1 MMTPKQE
8 KFCLIYRETGNASE
22 AYRQSYDCKNMKPE
36 TINRNAKA
44 LLDSNKIATR
54 LQDLGKADM
63 ERHVVTTDTIATMLR
78 EDRQFARECE
88 TPGAAVTATMG
99 LAKLYGLLTDK
110 TELTGKD
117 GSAIKIEG
125 IKADAESFTRAITGI
140 ATRAGETGEA

>member
-1 MMTPKQE
+1 
-8 KFCLIYRETGNASE
+8 
-22 AYRQSYDCKNMKPE
+22 MKPE

-54 LQDLGKADM
+54 LQDLGKIDM
-63 ERHVVTTDTIATMLR
+63 ERHVVTTDTIAVMLR

-110 TELTGKD
+110 TQLSGPD
-117 GSAIKIEG
+117 GGPVPVTVIERR
-125 IKADAESFTRAITGI
+125 IVDPND
-140 ATRAGETGEA
+140 

>member
-1 MMTPKQE
+1 MTPKQE
-8 KFCLIYRETGNASE
+8 AFCLAYIETGNASE
-22 AYRQSYDCKNMKPE
+22 AYRQAYNAGKMKPE
-36 TINRNAKA
+36 SVNVEAAKLLANPNIA
-44 LLDSNKIATR
+44 LRVSELKSE
-54 LQDLGKADM
+54 LV
-63 ERHVVTTDTIATMLR
+63 ERHKVTADTIAVMLR

-117 GSAIKIEG
+117 GGNIKIEE